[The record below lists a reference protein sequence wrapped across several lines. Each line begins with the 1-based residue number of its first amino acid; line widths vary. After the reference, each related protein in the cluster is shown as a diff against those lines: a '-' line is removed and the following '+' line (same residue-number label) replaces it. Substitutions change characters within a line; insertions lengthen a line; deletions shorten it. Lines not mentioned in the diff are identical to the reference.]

1 MEFKRKKCNFVI
13 LNKTY
18 ILAII
23 ILASIVLI
31 SSIYDAIRGY
41 IDGFVLTRYIIL
53 LVLSVLIFTSCLILF
68 QNLDVIWSNKHLD
81 LDIIDVKK
89 DRIILNTFYYNKKEI
104 MINDIKDIKYS
115 NDDLI
120 IETKRHCIE
129 LKHFADS
136 IDAYNK
142 LFNIVTRRTGN

>member
-89 DRIILNTFYYNKKEI
+89 ERNILNKFYYNKKEI

-115 NDDLI
+115 NDALI

>member
-23 ILASIVLI
+23 ILASIILI

-115 NDDLI
+115 NDVII

-142 LFNIVTRRTGN
+142 LFNIITRRTGN